1 MTDLLTRIRAHV
13 AAIPTHVCLH
23 CDHEQTPL
31 FDGPTG
37 CERCGGSRITP
48 IRLHEYDAL
57 LREVAALEPVSYV
70 ASIHLAHMTDGG
82 EEILTLMVDGPRAN
96 MPLTALYTLTGAT
109 HAPE

>member
-1 MTDLLTRIRAHV
+1 MTDLLTRIRAYV

-57 LREVAALEPVSYV
+57 LREVAALEPVAGVYIDPHIGT
-70 ASIHLAHMTDGG
+70 ALCKPGNEM
-82 EEILTLMVDGPRAN
+82 GPR
-96 MPLTALYTLTGAT
+96 LYTLTGAT
-109 HAPE
+109 HDPE